1 MALPL
6 LFFIG
11 SSIVRAATPTIARLL
26 VKQGYKRASSA
37 VVKNTLKTAKKIRTI
52 GKKKDIPIA
61 KNKSLTVPK
70 NQSTALTKIDKV
82 AGGGKSSNVGAKVI
96 GGGAT
101 VISGAAALSTD
112 KKKGDAKADSNKKKQ
127 KVSTAKKRLSP
138 GALGGK
144 VKTLSPGALG
154 GKVKKSSTSSTM
166 KTKGSDKVGGGPKV
180 IVTKEQLEKSGL
192 SLRDY
197 MNMLESKRLGRKI
210 SRDPKNDKK
219 TVKKSEKKVEKKTPN
234 YAGSQSIPKKKTPNY
249 AGSQSIPKKAEKKK
263 EEPKK
268 SKSFLDRVKEDFSK
282 AVKETKRNFSGDFKK
297 GTGRYKS
304 ISTGKTNFN
313 KKKKKAS

>member
-26 VKQGYKRASSA
+26 VKQGYKRASST

-61 KNKSLTVPK
+61 KSKSLTVPK
-70 NQSTALTKIDKV
+70 NQSTALTKINKV
-82 AGGGKSSNVGAKVI
+82 TGGGKSSNVGGKVI
-96 GGGAT
+96 AGGAT

-112 KKKGDAKADSNKKKQ
+112 KKKGDAKAESSKKK
-127 KVSTAKKRLSP
+127 
-138 GALGGK
+138 GK
-144 VKTLSPGALG
+144 VDVGLQEAL
-154 GKVKKSSTSSTM
+154 KK
-166 KTKGSDKVGGGPKV
+166 
-180 IVTKEQLEKSGL
+180 
-192 SLRDY
+192 
-197 MNMLESKRLGRKI
+197 
-210 SRDPKNDKK
+210 KK
-219 TVKKSEKKVEKKTPN
+219 KKKKVETPKGVSQGSTAGTATTMTFGKAFRAAKDAGKKEFTYRGKRYN
-234 YAGSQSIPKKKTPNY
+234 TRTKDEEKKSAKKVEKKTPNY